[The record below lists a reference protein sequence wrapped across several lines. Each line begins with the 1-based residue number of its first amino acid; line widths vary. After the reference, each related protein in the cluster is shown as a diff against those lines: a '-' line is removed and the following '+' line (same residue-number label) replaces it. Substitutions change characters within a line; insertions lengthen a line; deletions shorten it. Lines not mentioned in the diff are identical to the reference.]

1 MKMLSMK
8 FLLPMLSKGNMNW
21 MGKTGNI
28 HVTAGSGHFVTITDY
43 PDPSV
48 TLTLLIFDTL
58 FVKKSF
64 YDIV

>member
-28 HVTAGSGHFVTITDY
+28 HIMYVWKTVSRQGQ
-43 PDPSV
+43 
-48 TLTLLIFDTL
+48 DTL
-58 FVKKSF
+58 
-64 YDIV
+64 